1 MTKNPFGHRTHE
13 TKKPEKTGGHHGLHM
28 REWLKHEDDG
38 IGRGSSSIFLSSH
51 DQPLAPERTCI
62 QGHEILPGQD
72 LCSHG
77 HPVG

>member
-1 MTKNPFGHRTHE
+1 
-13 TKKPEKTGGHHGLHM
+13 M